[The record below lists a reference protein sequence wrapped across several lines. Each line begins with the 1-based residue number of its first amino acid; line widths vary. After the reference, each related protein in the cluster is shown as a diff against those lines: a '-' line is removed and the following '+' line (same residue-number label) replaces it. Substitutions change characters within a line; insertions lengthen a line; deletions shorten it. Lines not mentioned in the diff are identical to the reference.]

1 MTNETANSKTN
12 ATKNVN
18 NKTNKKDKK
27 KKPILTEQEL
37 KVKKARRT
45 RVAAASFVLLLGLGI
60 LGNWY
65 FENTKLSE
73 TIEPL
78 LNVTE
83 RVKNLGEAEYVDAP
97 AESTTK
103 ENTYFSTARVER
115 QNTRDEAVDK
125 LQTVLDKT
133 DESEQARKKAAD
145 EMARL
150 SQNIENENK
159 IETLVTAK
167 GVNNCLAVISTD
179 GKKVDVIVDTE
190 ELSDT
195 LIMQIKEI
203 AISQLNCSFEDV
215 SIIQSK

>member
-1 MTNETANSKTN
+1 MNNEKTKTQPDSKPE
-12 ATKNVN
+12 TKQ
-18 NKTNKKDKK
+18 DKK

-37 KVKKARRT
+37 KVKKAKRT

-65 FENTKLSE
+65 FENNKLSE
-73 TIEPL
+73 SIQPL
-78 LNVTE
+78 INATE

-97 AESTTK
+97 AEAATK
-103 ENTYFSTARVER
+103 ENEYFATARVER
-115 QNTRDEAVDK
+115 QNTRDEAVEK
-125 LQTVLDKT
+125 LQSVLDKT

-145 EMARL
+145 DMAQL
-150 SQNIENENK
+150 TQNIENENK

-167 GVNNCLAVISTD
+167 GVNNCLAVVSTD
-179 GKKVDVIVDTE
+179 GKKVDVIVDAE
-190 ELSDT
+190 ELGDT